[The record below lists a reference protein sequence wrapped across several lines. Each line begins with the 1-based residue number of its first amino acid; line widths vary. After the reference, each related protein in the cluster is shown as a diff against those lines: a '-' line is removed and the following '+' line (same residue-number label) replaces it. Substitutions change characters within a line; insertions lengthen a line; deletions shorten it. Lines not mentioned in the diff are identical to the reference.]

1 MAQQVNVRVPDD
13 EVEAIDRLVEQGR
26 YANRSVLVVN
36 ALRRLLKAERDVEAA
51 EAYRRAY
58 ADHPDDE
65 DAAWA
70 VEQGHR
76 ALAGDK

>member
-1 MAQQVNVRVPDD
+1 MKSR
-13 EVEAIDRLVEQGR
+13 RSTGSSQGR

-36 ALRRLLKAERDVEAA
+36 ALRRLLKAERDLEAA
-51 EAYRRAY
+51 ETYRRAY

-70 VEQGHR
+70 VEAGPPR
-76 ALAGDK
+76 PAGDK